1 MLNLINVTLTR
12 MALISDAVGLRCAN
26 PSYETTV
33 FLIKS
38 KGQHPQLVN
47 EANTGSLTLLPV
59 VLLLQNL
66 QQSIARILLCGATG
80 MNG

>member
-38 KGQHPQLVN
+38 KSQHPQLVN
-47 EANTGSLTLLPV
+47 EANTGSLAVTASCFALTQLAVNSYFTLDEFF
-59 VLLLQNL
+59 
-66 QQSIARILLCGATG
+66 
-80 MNG
+80 

>member
-38 KGQHPQLVN
+38 KGRHPQLVN

-59 VLLLQNL
+59 FCSYKTYSNQLLEYCFAVLP
-66 QQSIARILLCGATG
+66 G
-80 MNG
+80 